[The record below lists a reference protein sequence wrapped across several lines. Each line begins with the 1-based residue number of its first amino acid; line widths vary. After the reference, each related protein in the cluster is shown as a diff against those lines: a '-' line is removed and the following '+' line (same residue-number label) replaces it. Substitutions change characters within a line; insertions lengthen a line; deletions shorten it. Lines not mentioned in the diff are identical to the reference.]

1 VHVTSLRA
9 PFRQS
14 TISDSKTRFL
24 PGAAVCFVLF
34 VVCYVAFVGT
44 DWGHRL
50 DDAALMAHDGFS
62 WRLMALDVSLLK
74 QVSLETIIG
83 AAGFLFIISILRRS
97 LTVGV
102 IVVAGFFTSVLGAE
116 GLKEL
121 LPWRALVP
129 EDTMLVEGMQLG
141 TFPSGHAT
149 IATALGLGL
158 LLVWPARWRSWS
170 AIAAGVLS
178 SFFACSVVFAAWH
191 RASDALGALAW
202 SGVCMNL
209 AAAIAVRLRGRPA
222 ISNARPRLSTSVV
235 LGIVLLVAF
244 FLVAATAAPQHPVRD
259 LPFFLLIGLII
270 AGSFTLTAW
279 YSRQLEA
286 VDFSGS

>member
-1 VHVTSLRA
+1 M
-9 PFRQS
+9 
-14 TISDSKTRFL
+14 IYDSKSRFL
-24 PGAAVCFVLF
+24 PGAGVCFVLF
-34 VVCYVAFVGT
+34 VICYVALVCT

-50 DDAALMAHDGFS
+50 DDAAFMAHDGFS
-62 WRLMALDVSLLK
+62 RPLMALDISLLK

-83 AAGFLFIISILRRS
+83 AAGVLLFISILRRS

-116 GLKEL
+116 GLKEV

-129 EDTMLVEGMQLG
+129 EDAMLGEGMQLG

-149 IATALGLGL
+149 IATAFGLGL

-170 AIAAGVLS
+170 AVVAGVLS
-178 SFFACSVVFAAWH
+178 SFFASSVVFAGWH

-209 AAAIAVRLRGRPA
+209 AAAIAVRLGGRPA
-222 ISNARPRLSTSVV
+222 IGNARPRLSGSVV

-244 FLVAATAAPQHPVRD
+244 FLIAATAAPQHPVRD

-270 AGSFTLTAW
+270 VSAFTLTAW

-286 VDFSGS
+286 VDFSKEPGN

>member
-1 VHVTSLRA
+1 M
-9 PFRQS
+9 
-14 TISDSKTRFL
+14 IYDSKSRFL
-24 PGAAVCFVLF
+24 PGAGVCFVLF
-34 VVCYVAFVGT
+34 VICYAALVCT

-50 DDAALMAHDGFS
+50 DDAAFIAHDGFS
-62 WRLMALDVSLLK
+62 RPLMALDISLLK

-83 AAGFLFIISILRRS
+83 AAGVLFLISILRRS
-97 LTVGV
+97 FTVGA

-116 GLKEL
+116 GLKEV

-129 EDTMLVEGMQLG
+129 EDAMLGEGMQLG

-149 IATALGLGL
+149 IATAFGLGL

-170 AIAAGVLS
+170 AVVAGVLS
-178 SFFACSVVFAAWH
+178 SLFASSVVFTGWH

-209 AAAIAVRLRGRPA
+209 TAAIAVRLGGRPV
-222 ISNARPRLSTSVV
+222 IGNARPRLSGSVV

-270 AGSFTLTAW
+270 VSASTLTAW

-286 VDFSGS
+286 VDFSKELGN

>member
-1 VHVTSLRA
+1 M
-9 PFRQS
+9 
-14 TISDSKTRFL
+14 IYDSKSRFL
-24 PGAAVCFVLF
+24 PGAGVCFVLF
-34 VVCYVAFVGT
+34 VICYAALVCT

-50 DDAALMAHDGFS
+50 DDAAFMAHDGFS
-62 WRLMALDVSLLK
+62 RPLMALDISLLK

-83 AAGFLFIISILRRS
+83 AAGVLFLISILRRS
-97 LTVGV
+97 LAVGA

-116 GLKEL
+116 GLKEV
-121 LPWRALVP
+121 LPWRALLP
-129 EDTMLVEGMQLG
+129 EDAMLGEGMQLG

-149 IATALGLGL
+149 IATAFGLGL

-170 AIAAGVLS
+170 AVVAGVLS
-178 SFFACSVVFAAWH
+178 SFFASSVVFAGWH

-209 AAAIAVRLRGRPA
+209 AAAIAVRLGGRPA
-222 ISNARPRLSTSVV
+222 IGDARPRLSGSVV
-235 LGIVLLVAF
+235 LGTVLLVAF

-259 LPFFLLIGLII
+259 LPFFLLTGLIVVS
-270 AGSFTLTAW
+270 SFTLTAW

-286 VDFSGS
+286 VDFSRS

>member
-34 VVCYVAFVGT
+34 IICYVVFVGT
-44 DWGHRL
+44 AWGHRL
-50 DDAALMAHDGFS
+50 DDAALAHDGFS
-62 WRLMALDVSLLK
+62 RRLMALDDSLLK

-83 AAGFLFIISILRRS
+83 AAGFLFLISILRRS

-116 GLKEL
+116 ALKEL

-141 TFPSGHAT
+141 TFPSGHST
-149 IATALGLGL
+149 IATAFGLGL
-158 LLVWPARWRSWS
+158 LLVWPARWRPWS
-170 AIAAGVLS
+170 ALVAGALS
-178 SFFACSVVFAAWH
+178 ALFASSVVFAAWH

-202 SGVCMNL
+202 SGLCMNL
-209 AAAIAVRLRGRPA
+209 TAAIAVRLRGRPA
-222 ISNARPRLSTSVV
+222 ISNAGPQWSGSVV
-235 LGIVLLVAF
+235 LGIVLLVVF

-270 AGSFTLTAW
+270 VGSFTLTAW

-286 VDFSGS
+286 VDF